1 MKRMMRILSLAIVA
15 MTAIPAYA
23 YTLEFDPDT
32 DGGLDNVLQTYTKL
46 GDADPLSIVF
56 VIVNTALLFLGI
68 ITLILVIVAGYLWL
82 TAAGTEEKITKAK
95 DIMKGAVV
103 GLVIVLGSYGIAQY
117 VFTAI
122 RIATTG

>member
-1 MKRMMRILSLAIVA
+1 MKRLMRIISSAVLALV
-15 MTAIPAYA
+15 AIPAYA
-23 YTLEFDPDT
+23 YTLEFDPT
-32 DGGLDNVLQTYTKL
+32 VSGMTHPLETYTKL

-56 VIVNTALLFLGI
+56 VLVNTALLFLGI

-95 DIMKGAVV
+95 DIMKGAII
-103 GLVIVLGSYGIAQY
+103 GLVVVLGSYGVAQY